1 MFARSVLMM
10 LLSTILMIAASAM
23 GASACEHMS
32 LPFSSTDH
40 VQASPPEIPSST
52 NAIRKDTAEVARSD
66 SHDVDGCLPQCCQ
79 TNVCCH
85 LIVTSPLPGFWSDC
99 GDHVVALLS
108 TDGTLRSTEP
118 DVPPPKTV

>member
-1 MFARSVLMM
+1 MFTRFNLMM

-32 LPFSSTDH
+32 PPVLSTDH
-40 VQASPPEIPSST
+40 VQASPPETLSTT
-52 NAIRKDTAEVARSD
+52 NAIRKDTAEFARSD
-66 SHDVDGCLPQCCQ
+66 SHDVDGCLPQCCR

-85 LIVTSPLPGFWSDC
+85 LIVTSPLPGCLSDC
-99 GDHVVALLS
+99 GEHVVASLS
-108 TDGTLRSTEP
+108 TDGALRSTQP